1 MKHTSGTWIIDG
13 EHIVSTDRNET
24 ICDINPETEY
34 PTVGE
39 RSNTESLGNAKL
51 ICEAPNMYA
60 ELKNSLLV
68 LRDARDA
75 FKSQHCIILANECD
89 VRILA
94 IEEIL
99 NKLI

>member
-1 MKHTSGTWIIDG
+1 MKHTIGTWIIDG
-13 EHIVSTDRNET
+13 DHIVSTDRDET

-34 PTVGE
+34 PTVNE
-39 RSNTESLGNAKL
+39 RSNSESLENTKL

-60 ELKNSLLV
+60 ELKSSLLV
-68 LRDARDA
+68 LRSVRDV